1 MEIDTPIVGTMK
13 VEVKYEGHTGAQTL
27 YVVEGCGPSL
37 LGRDRLN
44 EIRINW
50 QEICME
56 ISTIPSCHDL
66 VEKYAEVF

>member
-1 MEIDTPIVGTMK
+1 MK
-13 VEVKYEGHTGAQTL
+13 VEVKYEGYTGAQTL

-37 LGRDRLN
+37 FGRDWLN

-50 QEICME
+50 QEIRME

-66 VEKYAEVF
+66 VEKYAEVL